1 MAAPQ
6 ELSGGNFIPL
16 HVTASAGRVMHFVRN
31 WRTPTENIGTIIRI
45 VYAWTQSNAGVS
57 FSVFESPDTKIPY
70 LRGRVI
76 PAIRSFLCDIG
87 ATIVLDNTFVQPK
100 LRTNDICIMDVA
112 IKMCFTKNQLERL
125 NAVREWYNVMWIS
138 ELCTQDGLSLR
149 QGVKFGYEKSGNLY
163 TKIKR
168 AQTKQTKHLQL
179 EILAESII

>member
-1 MAAPQ
+1 M
-6 ELSGGNFIPL
+6 
-16 HVTASAGRVMHFVRN
+16 TASAGRVLHFVRN

-57 FSVFESPDTKIPY
+57 FSLFESPDTKLPY

-100 LRTNDICIMDVA
+100 LRINDICIMDVA

-149 QGVKFGYEKSGNLY
+149 QGVKFGYENKGTYTRRSSGP
-163 TKIKR
+163 
-168 AQTKQTKHLQL
+168 KQNRPNTYSWKF
-179 EILAESII
+179 LAESTI